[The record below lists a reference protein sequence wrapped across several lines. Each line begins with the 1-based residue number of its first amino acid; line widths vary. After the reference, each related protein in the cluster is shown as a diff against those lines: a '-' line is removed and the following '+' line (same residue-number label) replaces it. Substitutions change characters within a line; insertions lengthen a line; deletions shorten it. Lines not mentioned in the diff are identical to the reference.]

1 MPWYLLPMC
10 MQIIVVG
17 YGRVGSRTARV
28 LAEEGY
34 DVVVVDNNQLKI
46 ERARE
51 AGIKAI
57 HGDGSDE
64 SVLIEAGVESADALG
79 GITGDVET
87 NHDICLIGKRYGCRT
102 VMRISE
108 DLDSETYDEYVADAD
123 DVIYPQR
130 LGAAGAKTALLGGSL
145 NAIGDLTEQLQLTVI
160 EVDADSPVVGERV
173 SAIELPDTARLY
185 AHGHQKEPMTIPL
198 PTTTV
203 EAGDRVALVVERDA
217 MADIEKRLLGASA
230 Q

>member
-1 MPWYLLPMC
+1 MR
-10 MQIIVVG
+10 IIVVG

-34 DVVVVDNNQLKI
+34 DVVVVDNDQLKV
-46 ERARE
+46 ERAEE
-51 AGIKAI
+51 AGLTVVA
-57 HGDGSDE
+57 GDGSDE
-64 SVLIEAGVESADALG
+64 AVLKEAGIENADALG

-87 NHDICLIGKRYGCRT
+87 NFEICLIGREYDCRT

-108 DLDSETYDEYVADAD
+108 DVDSETYDRYIENVD

-145 NAIGDLTEQLQLTVI
+145 NAIGDLTEELQLTVVTV
-160 EVDADSPVVGERV
+160 EADSPVVGSRI
-173 SAIELPDTARLY
+173 AQIDLPQHARLY
-185 AHGHQKEPMTIPL
+185 AHGHRNDPMTIPL

-203 EAGDRVALVVERDA
+203 EDGDRLAVVVERDA
-217 MADIEKRLLGASA
+217 IDDIETQLLGA
-230 Q
+230 